1 MSEKNLPIK
10 LVLQRTS
17 DTQKNQGGGGI
28 KFFCEVT
35 KELQDVMTEKFE
47 GVLSYYESVF
57 QESELIPAVGKI
69 TVRPEAIGKRENVLF
84 NQCGISI
91 RFGITVKQIV
101 YCRLINWELV
111 LITQRIKYL
120 IKIGFVFTDVT
131 DITFLRVDNA
141 DL

>member
-47 GVLSYYESVF
+47 GVLSYYER
-57 QESELIPAVGKI
+57 A
-69 TVRPEAIGKRENVLF
+69 N
-84 NQCGISI
+84 
-91 RFGITVKQIV
+91 
-101 YCRLINWELV
+101 
-111 LITQRIKYL
+111 
-120 IKIGFVFTDVT
+120 
-131 DITFLRVDNA
+131 
-141 DL
+141 

>member
-69 TVRPEAIGKRENVLF
+69 TVRPEAIAKSHKPNDFCRNCPIIGSEDLGEIYIKVSKK
-84 NQCGISI
+84 GIED
-91 RFGITVKQIV
+91 
-101 YCRLINWELV
+101 INC
-111 LITQRIKYL
+111 IFYL
-120 IKIGFVFTDVT
+120 ILFTQKFRN
-131 DITFLRVDNA
+131 IFYLFLYVRSIF
-141 DL
+141 L

>member
-69 TVRPEAIGKRENVLF
+69 TVRPEAIAKSHKPNDFCRNCPIIGSEDLGEIYIKVSKKGIEDTHSKSTFRAIPCKHDRYYRHRAYYRKRKN
-84 NQCGISI
+84 IP
-91 RFGITVKQIV
+91 
-101 YCRLINWELV
+101 
-111 LITQRIKYL
+111 
-120 IKIGFVFTDVT
+120 
-131 DITFLRVDNA
+131 
-141 DL
+141 

>member
-57 QESELIPAVGKI
+57 QESECTLC
-69 TVRPEAIGKRENVLF
+69 
-84 NQCGISI
+84 QC
-91 RFGITVKQIV
+91 
-101 YCRLINWELV
+101 INLALLTRWL
-111 LITQRIKYL
+111 
-120 IKIGFVFTDVT
+120 
-131 DITFLRVDNA
+131 
-141 DL
+141 

>member
-10 LVLQRTS
+10 LVLQKTS

-28 KFFCEVT
+28 KYFCEVT

-69 TVRPEAIGKRENVLF
+69 TVKPLLNPINRMTFAEIVQSSEA
-84 NQCGISI
+84 
-91 RFGITVKQIV
+91 
-101 YCRLINWELV
+101 
-111 LITQRIKYL
+111 
-120 IKIGFVFTDVT
+120 KI
-131 DITFLRVDNA
+131 
-141 DL
+141 